1 MTKALCHDPNSIV
14 GGRPASEPVAPVVA
28 SEISAV
34 TPVLRMAP
42 PVRER
47 RDAVAGHNQVSLRT
61 GLTVAQLDALA
72 TLEQF
77 HWTLRFVRRP
87 MFHGA
92 IPIVFSPDGGRFVV
106 LEQDGAINEHPGFKI
121 RP

>member
-1 MTKALCHDPNSIV
+1 MKPLWHDSQSIV
-14 GGRPASEPVAPVVA
+14 AGSPASEPEAPVVA
-28 SEISAV
+28 NEIPVAK
-34 TPVLRMAP
+34 PVLRVAP
-42 PVRER
+42 PARER
-47 RDAVAGHNQVSLRT
+47 RDAVAEQDQVSLRT

-92 IPIVFSPDGGRFVV
+92 IPIVFSPDGGLFVV

>member
-1 MTKALCHDPNSIV
+1 MKQQWRDSKSITT
-14 GGRPASEPVAPVVA
+14 GSPAPEPAAPLVANEVA
-28 SEISAV
+28 AAK
-34 TPVLRMAP
+34 PVLRVAP
-42 PVRER
+42 PARER
-47 RDAVAGHNQVSLRT
+47 RDAVAEQDQVSLRT

-87 MFHGA
+87 MFLGA

-106 LEQDGAINEHPGFKI
+106 LEQDGTINEHPGFKI